1 MAKKKNKCVC
11 HECEIYFDVVVTGS
25 LTSTGATRMLPQLC
39 PFCGD
44 SIQLEDE
51 RPFLKDF
58 DEYDDFDDDKYY
70 TEDEDEIDD
79 D

>member
-1 MAKKKNKCVC
+1 MSKKTKKCTC
-11 HECEIYFDVVVTGS
+11 HECEVEFDVVIKTADKTK
-25 LTSTGATRMLPQLC
+25 LIPEIC

-44 SIQLEDE
+44 IVSINEST
-51 RPFLKDF
+51 PFLKNF

-70 TEDEDEIDD
+70 TDDDEIDD

>member
-1 MAKKKNKCVC
+1 MSKKKHKCVC
-11 HECEIYFDVVVTGS
+11 HECQIEFDIVIVTVNTRSVPEI
-25 LTSTGATRMLPQLC
+25 C

-44 SIQLEDE
+44 CADIRDE

-58 DEYDDFDDDKYY
+58 DEYDKFDDDEYY
-70 TEDEDEIDD
+70 ADDELDD

>member
-1 MAKKKNKCVC
+1 MAKKKHKCIC
-11 HECEIYFDVVVTGS
+11 HECEVEFDLTVVGED
-25 LTSTGATRMLPQLC
+25 ATEKSKLVPEIC

-44 SIQLEDE
+44 VCDLRDE

-58 DEYDDFDDDKYY
+58 DEYDGFDDDEYY
-70 TEDEDEIDD
+70 SDDELDD